1 MLRIL
6 SLVPFFFFLAA
17 CASTGSDKD
26 IIKCGKNN
34 YVATGSPTHPY
45 GNFYKTARNAALLQ
59 ANTFCHS
66 KGRQVMVLNIVEGL
80 PSYVTFRCL
89 AEGDPELQQSKYQHV
104 PIPDV
109 TAKTLCN

>member
-17 CASTGSDKD
+17 CASTGNK

-34 YVATGSPTHPY
+34 YVATGSPDHPY